1 MSFANAVPSK
11 HQVSQLQAGREPF
24 ASKDKLPSNAGGLE
38 DFLNELNQATN
49 LRMQVQEETA
59 TDNRLK
65 GKKAPEVK
73 DSKTDPEVQILHKQ
87 EQSTQNPANIAD
99 SVDRA
104 NPAIAKIMAA
114 LEQLN
119 QQNQAK
125 TVSLLS
131 NWGESS
137 VGKSNLEQQAAIV
150 QGIENTN
157 LDLEMLRTNLKNL
170 GFENILG
177 DLEKAQAAGHLDQ
190 VTGMQTRLAENLHA
204 QLANLNAQNQDAKD
218 GALGEKLLAKL
229 ANLNAQNQDTQIST
243 LSPKISIDVKTLQAL
258 EAQRNQITA
267 NQTITQATQRQ
278 LLAQE
283 QMNTQIPGSE
293 LVRVIAVEPSLAQEL
308 KMKQAADLD
317 TAFTLTQKRLLGSD
331 AMGSVSANE
340 SAVVVENID
349 TLVGANNL
357 LAKPLLD
364 GQGLFKTEHKLDES
378 VGDDFSGNLLS
389 ASQVAQGSASASTP
403 TQIAMS
409 LNEASIVSG
418 PLHSEIMN
426 AAKSGGG
433 RIQLELTPPE
443 QGTIRIDLRIDQ
455 SGRAHLIVEGANDA
469 AKARLDQG
477 GQQLK
482 NEFAQMGLNLSL
494 DLKQGDSRFAQNQQ
508 FGSNQP
514 RFAQPSSSTD
524 RSSTGI
530 GLLSERLASS
540 RFLSDNASG
549 VSGIHLYA

>member
-11 HQVSQLQAGREPF
+11 HHVSQLQAGREPF

-99 SVDRA
+99 SGTRSD
-104 NPAIAKIMAA
+104 PAIAKIMAA

-125 TVSLLS
+125 AASLLS
-131 NWGESS
+131 NWGETAS
-137 VGKSNLEQQAAIV
+137 VGK
-150 QGIENTN
+150 
-157 LDLEMLRTNLKNL
+157 LDLESLRTNLKNL
-170 GFENILG
+170 GFESILG
-177 DLEKAQAAGHLDQ
+177 DLEKAQAAGNLEQ
-190 VTGMQTRLAENLHA
+190 VAALQANLAEKLLA
-204 QLANLNAQNQDAKD
+204 QLGNLNAQNKDAQV
-218 GALGEKLLAKL
+218 GILSAK
-229 ANLNAQNQDTQIST
+229 A
-243 LSPKISIDVKTLQAL
+243 SIDAKTLQAL

-267 NQTITQATQRQ
+267 NQTINQALQKQ

-283 QMNTQIPGSE
+283 QMNTPVAGSE

-317 TAFTLTQKRLLGSD
+317 TEFTLTHNTLLGSK
-331 AMGSVSANE
+331 AMESVSVDE
-340 SAVVVENID
+340 SAVAVEDID
-349 TLVGANNL
+349 TLVSGNNL
-357 LAKPLLD
+357 LAKSLLD
-364 GQGLFKTEHKLDES
+364 GQALFKTEKPLDES

-389 ASQVAQGSASASTP
+389 ASQVAQSNSVSTP

-418 PLHSEIMN
+418 PLHSEIMS

-455 SGRAHLIVEGANDA
+455 SGRAHLIVEGASDA

-494 DLKQGDSRFAQNQQ
+494 DLRQGDSRFAQNQQ
-508 FGSNQP
+508 FGSDQA

-524 RSSTGI
+524 RSSMGI

>member
-99 SVDRA
+99 SGARSD
-104 NPAIAKIMAA
+104 PAIAKIMAA

-125 TVSLLS
+125 AASLLS
-131 NWGESS
+131 NWGETAS
-137 VGKSNLEQQAAIV
+137 VGK
-150 QGIENTN
+150 
-157 LDLEMLRTNLKNL
+157 LDLESLRTNLKNL
-170 GFENILG
+170 GFESILG
-177 DLEKAQAAGHLDQ
+177 DLEKAQAAGNLEQ
-190 VTGMQTRLAENLHA
+190 VAGLQANLAEKLLA
-204 QLANLNAQNQDAKD
+204 QLGNLNAQNKDAQV
-218 GALGEKLLAKL
+218 GILSAK
-229 ANLNAQNQDTQIST
+229 A
-243 LSPKISIDVKTLQAL
+243 SIDAKTLQAL

-267 NQTITQATQRQ
+267 NQTINQALQKQ

-283 QMNTQIPGSE
+283 QMNKPAAGSE
-293 LVRVIAVEPSLAQEL
+293 LLRVIAVEPSLAQEL

-317 TAFTLTQKRLLGSD
+317 TEFTLTHNTLLGSK
-331 AMGSVSANE
+331 AMESVSVDEN
-340 SAVVVENID
+340 AVAVEDID
-349 TLVGANNL
+349 TLVSGNNL
-357 LAKPLLD
+357 LAKSLLD
-364 GQGLFKTEHKLDES
+364 GQALFKTEKPLDEY

-389 ASQVAQGSASASTP
+389 ASQVAQSTTVSTP

-418 PLHSEIMN
+418 PLHSEIMS

-455 SGRAHLIVEGANDA
+455 SGRAHLIVEGASDA

-494 DLKQGDSRFAQNQQ
+494 DLRQGDSRFAQNQQ
-508 FGSNQP
+508 FGSDQA

-524 RSSTGI
+524 RSSMGI

>member
-99 SVDRA
+99 SGARSD
-104 NPAIAKIMAA
+104 PAIAKIMAA

-125 TVSLLS
+125 AASLLS
-131 NWGESS
+131 NWGETAS
-137 VGKSNLEQQAAIV
+137 VGK
-150 QGIENTN
+150 
-157 LDLEMLRTNLKNL
+157 LDLESLRTNLKNL
-170 GFENILG
+170 GFESILG
-177 DLEKAQAAGHLDQ
+177 DLEKAQAAGNLEQ
-190 VTGMQTRLAENLHA
+190 VAGLQANLAEKLLA
-204 QLANLNAQNQDAKD
+204 QLGNLNAQNKDAQV
-218 GALGEKLLAKL
+218 GILSAK
-229 ANLNAQNQDTQIST
+229 A
-243 LSPKISIDVKTLQAL
+243 SIDAKTLQAL

-267 NQTITQATQRQ
+267 NQTINQALQKQ

-283 QMNTQIPGSE
+283 QMNTPVAGSE

-317 TAFTLTQKRLLGSD
+317 TEFTLTHNTLLGSK
-331 AMGSVSANE
+331 AMESVSVDE
-340 SAVVVENID
+340 SAVAVEDID
-349 TLVGANNL
+349 TLVSGNNL
-357 LAKPLLD
+357 LAKSLLD
-364 GQGLFKTEHKLDES
+364 GQALIKTEKPLDKS

-389 ASQVAQGSASASTP
+389 ASQAAQSTTVSTP
-403 TQIAMS
+403 TQIAMN

-418 PLHSEIMN
+418 PLHSEIMS

-455 SGRAHLIVEGANDA
+455 SGRAHLIVEGASDA

-494 DLKQGDSRFAQNQQ
+494 DLRQGDSRFAQNQQ
-508 FGSNQP
+508 FGSDQA

-524 RSSTGI
+524 RSSMGI
-530 GLLSERLASS
+530 GLLSESLATS

>member
-99 SVDRA
+99 SGARSD
-104 NPAIAKIMAA
+104 PAIAKIMAA

-125 TVSLLS
+125 AASLLS
-131 NWGESS
+131 NWGETAS
-137 VGKSNLEQQAAIV
+137 VGK
-150 QGIENTN
+150 
-157 LDLEMLRTNLKNL
+157 LDLESLRTNLKNL
-170 GFENILG
+170 GFESILG
-177 DLEKAQAAGHLDQ
+177 DLEKAQAAGNLEQ
-190 VTGMQTRLAENLHA
+190 VAGLQANLAEKLLA
-204 QLANLNAQNQDAKD
+204 QLGNLNAQNKDAQV
-218 GALGEKLLAKL
+218 GILSAK
-229 ANLNAQNQDTQIST
+229 A
-243 LSPKISIDVKTLQAL
+243 SIDAKTLQAL

-267 NQTITQATQRQ
+267 NQTINQALQKQ

-283 QMNTQIPGSE
+283 QMNTPVAGSE

-317 TAFTLTQKRLLGSD
+317 TEFTLTHNTLLGSK
-331 AMGSVSANE
+331 AMESVSVDE
-340 SAVVVENID
+340 SAVAVEDID
-349 TLVGANNL
+349 TLVSGNNL
-357 LAKPLLD
+357 LAKSLLD
-364 GQGLFKTEHKLDES
+364 GQALFKTEKPLDKS

-389 ASQVAQGSASASTP
+389 ASQAAQSTTVSTP
-403 TQIAMS
+403 TQIAMN

-418 PLHSEIMN
+418 PLHSEIMS

-455 SGRAHLIVEGANDA
+455 SGRAHLIVEGASDA

-494 DLKQGDSRFAQNQQ
+494 DLRQGDSRFAQNQQ
-508 FGSNQP
+508 FGSDQA

-524 RSSTGI
+524 RSSMGI
-530 GLLSERLASS
+530 GLLSESLATT

>member
-99 SVDRA
+99 SGARSD
-104 NPAIAKIMAA
+104 PAIAKIMAA

-125 TVSLLS
+125 AASLLS
-131 NWGESS
+131 NWGETAS
-137 VGKSNLEQQAAIV
+137 VGK
-150 QGIENTN
+150 
-157 LDLEMLRTNLKNL
+157 LDLESLRTNLKNL
-170 GFENILG
+170 GFESILG
-177 DLEKAQAAGHLDQ
+177 DLEKAQAAGNLEQ
-190 VTGMQTRLAENLHA
+190 VAGLQANLAEKLLA
-204 QLANLNAQNQDAKD
+204 QLGNLNAQNKDAQV
-218 GALGEKLLAKL
+218 GILSAK
-229 ANLNAQNQDTQIST
+229 A
-243 LSPKISIDVKTLQAL
+243 SIDAKTLQAL

-267 NQTITQATQRQ
+267 NQTINQALQKQ

-283 QMNTQIPGSE
+283 QMNKPAAGSE

-317 TAFTLTQKRLLGSD
+317 TQFTLTHNTLLGPK
-331 AMGSVSANE
+331 AMESVSVDE
-340 SAVVVENID
+340 SAVAVEDID
-349 TLVGANNL
+349 TLVSGNNL
-357 LAKPLLD
+357 LAKSLLD
-364 GQGLFKTEHKLDES
+364 GQALIKTEKPLDES

-389 ASQVAQGSASASTP
+389 ASQVAQSTTVSTP

-418 PLHSEIMN
+418 PLHSEIMS

-455 SGRAHLIVEGANDA
+455 SGRAHLIVEGASDA

-494 DLKQGDSRFAQNQQ
+494 DLRQGDSRFAQNQQ
-508 FGSNQP
+508 FGSDQA

-524 RSSTGI
+524 RSSMGI

>member
-99 SVDRA
+99 SGARSD
-104 NPAIAKIMAA
+104 PAIAKIMAA

-125 TVSLLS
+125 AASLLS
-131 NWGESS
+131 NWGETAS
-137 VGKSNLEQQAAIV
+137 VGK
-150 QGIENTN
+150 
-157 LDLEMLRTNLKNL
+157 LDLESLRTNLKNL
-170 GFENILG
+170 GFESILG
-177 DLEKAQAAGHLDQ
+177 DLEKAQAAGNLEQ
-190 VTGMQTRLAENLHA
+190 VAGLQANLAEKLLA
-204 QLANLNAQNQDAKD
+204 QLGNLNAQNKDAQV
-218 GALGEKLLAKL
+218 GILSAK
-229 ANLNAQNQDTQIST
+229 A
-243 LSPKISIDVKTLQAL
+243 SIDAKTLQAL

-267 NQTITQATQRQ
+267 NQTINQALQKQ

-283 QMNTQIPGSE
+283 QMNTPVAGSE

-317 TAFTLTQKRLLGSD
+317 TDFTLTHNTLLGSK
-331 AMGSVSANE
+331 AMESVSVDE
-340 SAVVVENID
+340 SAVAVEDID
-349 TLVGANNL
+349 TLVSGNNL
-357 LAKPLLD
+357 LAKSLLD
-364 GQGLFKTEHKLDES
+364 GQALIKTEKPLDES

-389 ASQVAQGSASASTP
+389 ASQAAQSTTVSTP
-403 TQIAMS
+403 TQIAMN

-418 PLHSEIMN
+418 PLHSEIMS

-455 SGRAHLIVEGANDA
+455 SGRAHLIVEGASDA

-494 DLKQGDSRFAQNQQ
+494 DLRQGDSRFAQNQQ
-508 FGSNQP
+508 FGSDQA

-524 RSSTGI
+524 RSSMGI

>member
-99 SVDRA
+99 SGARSD
-104 NPAIAKIMAA
+104 PAIAKIMAA

-125 TVSLLS
+125 AASLLS
-131 NWGESS
+131 NWGETAS
-137 VGKSNLEQQAAIV
+137 VGK
-150 QGIENTN
+150 
-157 LDLEMLRTNLKNL
+157 LDLESLRTNLKNL
-170 GFENILG
+170 GFESILG
-177 DLEKAQAAGHLDQ
+177 DLEKAQAAGNLEQ
-190 VTGMQTRLAENLHA
+190 VAGLQANLAEKLLA
-204 QLANLNAQNQDAKD
+204 QLGNLNAQNKDAQV
-218 GALGEKLLAKL
+218 GILSAK
-229 ANLNAQNQDTQIST
+229 A
-243 LSPKISIDVKTLQAL
+243 SIDAKTLQAL

-267 NQTITQATQRQ
+267 NQTINQALQKQ

-283 QMNTQIPGSE
+283 QMNTPVAGSE

-317 TAFTLTQKRLLGSD
+317 TQFILTHNTLLGSK
-331 AMGSVSANE
+331 AMESVSVDE
-340 SAVVVENID
+340 SAVAVEDID
-349 TLVGANNL
+349 TLVSGNNL
-357 LAKPLLD
+357 LAKSLLD
-364 GQGLFKTEHKLDES
+364 GQALFKTEKPLDKS

-389 ASQVAQGSASASTP
+389 ASQAAQSTTVSTP
-403 TQIAMS
+403 TQIAMN

-418 PLHSEIMN
+418 PLHSEIMS

-455 SGRAHLIVEGANDA
+455 SGRAHLIVEGASDA

-482 NEFAQMGLNLSL
+482 NDFAQMGLNLSL
-494 DLKQGDSRFAQNQQ
+494 DLRQGDSRFAQNQQ
-508 FGSNQP
+508 FGSDQA

-524 RSSTGI
+524 RSSMGI
-530 GLLSERLASS
+530 GLSSERLATT

>member
-99 SVDRA
+99 SGARSD
-104 NPAIAKIMAA
+104 PAIAKIMAA

-125 TVSLLS
+125 AASLLS
-131 NWGESS
+131 NWGETAS
-137 VGKSNLEQQAAIV
+137 VGK
-150 QGIENTN
+150 
-157 LDLEMLRTNLKNL
+157 LDLESLRTNLKNL
-170 GFENILG
+170 GFESILG
-177 DLEKAQAAGHLDQ
+177 DLEKAQAAGNLEQ
-190 VTGMQTRLAENLHA
+190 VAGLQANLAEKLLA
-204 QLANLNAQNQDAKD
+204 QLGNLNAQNKDAQV
-218 GALGEKLLAKL
+218 GILSAK
-229 ANLNAQNQDTQIST
+229 A
-243 LSPKISIDVKTLQAL
+243 SIDAKTLQAL

-267 NQTITQATQRQ
+267 NQTINQALQKQ

-283 QMNTQIPGSE
+283 QMSKPAAGSE

-317 TAFTLTQKRLLGSD
+317 TEFTLTHNTLLGSK
-331 AMGSVSANE
+331 AMESVSVDE
-340 SAVVVENID
+340 SAVAVEDID
-349 TLVGANNL
+349 TLVSGNNL
-357 LAKPLLD
+357 LAKSLLD
-364 GQGLFKTEHKLDES
+364 GQALFKTEKPLDEY

-389 ASQVAQGSASASTP
+389 ASQVAQSTTVSTP

-418 PLHSEIMN
+418 PLHSEIMS

-455 SGRAHLIVEGANDA
+455 SGRAHLIVEGASDA

-494 DLKQGDSRFAQNQQ
+494 DLRQGDSRFAQNQQ
-508 FGSNQP
+508 FGSDQA

-524 RSSTGI
+524 RSSMGI

>member
-11 HQVSQLQAGREPF
+11 HHVSQLQAGREPF

-99 SVDRA
+99 SGTRSD
-104 NPAIAKIMAA
+104 PAIAKIMAA

-125 TVSLLS
+125 AASLLS
-131 NWGESS
+131 NWGETAS
-137 VGKSNLEQQAAIV
+137 VGK
-150 QGIENTN
+150 
-157 LDLEMLRTNLKNL
+157 LDLESLRTNLKNL
-170 GFENILG
+170 GFESILG
-177 DLEKAQAAGHLDQ
+177 DLEKAQAAGNLEQ
-190 VTGMQTRLAENLHA
+190 VAALQANLAEKLLA
-204 QLANLNAQNQDAKD
+204 QLGNLNAQNKDAQV
-218 GALGEKLLAKL
+218 GILSAK
-229 ANLNAQNQDTQIST
+229 A
-243 LSPKISIDVKTLQAL
+243 SIDAKTLQAL

-267 NQTITQATQRQ
+267 NQTINQALQKQ

-283 QMNTQIPGSE
+283 QMNTPAAGSE

-317 TAFTLTQKRLLGSD
+317 TEFTLTHNTLLGSK
-331 AMGSVSANE
+331 AMESVSVDE
-340 SAVVVENID
+340 SAVAVEDID
-349 TLVGANNL
+349 TLVSGNNL
-357 LAKPLLD
+357 LAKSLLD
-364 GQGLFKTEHKLDES
+364 GQALIKTEKPLDES

-389 ASQVAQGSASASTP
+389 ASQVAQSTTVSTP

-418 PLHSEIMN
+418 PLHSEIMS

-455 SGRAHLIVEGANDA
+455 SGRAHLIVEGASDA

-494 DLKQGDSRFAQNQQ
+494 DLRQGDSRFAQNQQ
-508 FGSNQP
+508 FGSDQA

-524 RSSTGI
+524 RSSMGI

>member
-11 HQVSQLQAGREPF
+11 HHVSQLQAGREPF

-99 SVDRA
+99 SGARSD
-104 NPAIAKIMAA
+104 PAIAKIMAA

-125 TVSLLS
+125 AASLLS
-131 NWGESS
+131 NWGETTS
-137 VGKSNLEQQAAIV
+137 VGK
-150 QGIENTN
+150 
-157 LDLEMLRTNLKNL
+157 LDLESLRTNLKNL
-170 GFENILG
+170 GFESILG
-177 DLEKAQAAGHLDQ
+177 DLEKAQAAGNLEQ
-190 VTGMQTRLAENLHA
+190 VAGLQANLAEKLLA
-204 QLANLNAQNQDAKD
+204 QLGNLNAQNKDAQV
-218 GALGEKLLAKL
+218 GILSAK
-229 ANLNAQNQDTQIST
+229 A
-243 LSPKISIDVKTLQAL
+243 SIDAKTLQAL

-267 NQTITQATQRQ
+267 NQTINQALQKQ

-283 QMNTQIPGSE
+283 QMNTPVAGSE

-317 TAFTLTQKRLLGSD
+317 TEFTLTHNTLLGSK
-331 AMGSVSANE
+331 AMESVSVDEN
-340 SAVVVENID
+340 AVAVEDID
-349 TLVGANNL
+349 TLVSGNNL
-357 LAKPLLD
+357 LAKSLLD
-364 GQGLFKTEHKLDES
+364 GQALFKTEKPLDKS

-389 ASQVAQGSASASTP
+389 ASQVAQSTTVSTP

-418 PLHSEIMN
+418 PLHSEIMS

-455 SGRAHLIVEGANDA
+455 SGRAHLIVEGASDA

-494 DLKQGDSRFAQNQQ
+494 DLRQGDSRFAQNQQ
-508 FGSNQP
+508 FGSDQA

-524 RSSTGI
+524 RSSMGI

>member
-11 HQVSQLQAGREPF
+11 HHLSQLQAGQEAF
-24 ASKDKLPSNAGGLE
+24 ASKEKLPSNASGLE
-38 DFLNELNQATN
+38 DFLNELNQATI
-49 LRMQVQEETA
+49 LRMQAQEEAA
-59 TDNRLK
+59 TDSRLK
-65 GKKAPEVK
+65 DKKVPEVK
-73 DSKTDPEVQILHKQ
+73 DSKSDPELQILQKQ
-87 EQSTQNPANIAD
+87 DPSPQNPANIAD
-99 SVDRA
+99 SADHA

-119 QQNQAK
+119 QQNHVK
-125 TVSLLS
+125 TASLLS
-131 NWGESS
+131 NWGQSS
-137 VGKSNLEQQAAIV
+137 VGKSNLEQQAANKSNLEQQAANV
-150 QGIENTN
+150 RGIENAN
-157 LDLEMLRTNLKNL
+157 LDLEMLRANLKNL

-190 VTGMQTRLAENLHA
+190 VAGMQTRLTEKLLA
-204 QLANLNAQNQDAKD
+204 QLANLNAQNQDA
-218 GALGEKLLAKL
+218 
-229 ANLNAQNQDTQIST
+229 QVTT
-243 LSPKISIDVKTLQAL
+243 LSLKTSIDVKTLQAL

-267 NQTITQATQRQ
+267 NQTITQAAQRQ

-283 QMNTQIPGSE
+283 QMNTQVPGSE
-293 LVRVIAVEPSLAQEL
+293 LLRVIAVEPSLAQDL

-317 TAFTLTQKRLLGSD
+317 TEFTLTQNSLLGSK
-331 AMGSVSANE
+331 AMGSVSADEN
-340 SAVVVENID
+340 AVSVENID
-349 TLVGANNL
+349 TLASANNL

-364 GQGLFKTEHKLDES
+364 GRGLFKTEHILDES

-389 ASQVAQGSASASTP
+389 ASQVAQGSASVSTP

-418 PLHSEIMN
+418 PLHSEIMS

-494 DLKQGDSRFAQNQQ
+494 DLRQGIVVLHKI
-508 FGSNQP
+508 SNLGLIKP
-514 RFAQPSSSTD
+514 VLPSLV
-524 RSSTGI
+524 
-530 GLLSERLASS
+530 LLPIDPPWDW
-540 RFLSDNASG
+540 F
-549 VSGIHLYA
+549 II

>member
-99 SVDRA
+99 SGARSD
-104 NPAIAKIMAA
+104 PAIAKIMAA

-125 TVSLLS
+125 AASLLS
-131 NWGESS
+131 NWGETAS
-137 VGKSNLEQQAAIV
+137 VGK
-150 QGIENTN
+150 
-157 LDLEMLRTNLKNL
+157 LDLESLRTNLKNL
-170 GFENILG
+170 GFESILG
-177 DLEKAQAAGHLDQ
+177 DLEKAQAAGNLEQ
-190 VTGMQTRLAENLHA
+190 VAGLQANLAEKLLA
-204 QLANLNAQNQDAKD
+204 QLGNLNAQNKDAQV
-218 GALGEKLLAKL
+218 GILSAK
-229 ANLNAQNQDTQIST
+229 A
-243 LSPKISIDVKTLQAL
+243 SIDAKTLQAL

-267 NQTITQATQRQ
+267 NQTINQALQKQ

-283 QMNTQIPGSE
+283 QMNTPVAGSE

-317 TAFTLTQKRLLGSD
+317 TEFTLTHNTLLGSK
-331 AMGSVSANE
+331 AMESVSVDE
-340 SAVVVENID
+340 SAVAVEDID
-349 TLVGANNL
+349 TLVSGNNL
-357 LAKPLLD
+357 LAKSLLD
-364 GQGLFKTEHKLDES
+364 GQALIKTEKPLDKS

-389 ASQVAQGSASASTP
+389 ASQAAQSTTVSTP

-418 PLHSEIMN
+418 PLHSEIMS

-455 SGRAHLIVEGANDA
+455 SGRAHLIVEGASDA

-494 DLKQGDSRFAQNQQ
+494 DLRQGDSRFAQNQQ
-508 FGSNQP
+508 FGSDQA

-524 RSSTGI
+524 RSSMGI

>member
-24 ASKDKLPSNAGGLE
+24 ASKDKLSSNAGGLE

-99 SVDRA
+99 SGARSD
-104 NPAIAKIMAA
+104 PAIAKIMAA

-125 TVSLLS
+125 AASLLS
-131 NWGESS
+131 NWGETTS
-137 VGKSNLEQQAAIV
+137 VGK
-150 QGIENTN
+150 
-157 LDLEMLRTNLKNL
+157 LDLESLRTNLKNL
-170 GFENILG
+170 GFESILG
-177 DLEKAQAAGHLDQ
+177 DLEKAQAAGNLEQ
-190 VTGMQTRLAENLHA
+190 VAGLQANLAEKLLA
-204 QLANLNAQNQDAKD
+204 QLGNLNAQNKDAQV
-218 GALGEKLLAKL
+218 GILSAK
-229 ANLNAQNQDTQIST
+229 A
-243 LSPKISIDVKTLQAL
+243 SIDAKTLQAL

-267 NQTITQATQRQ
+267 NQTINQALQKQ

-283 QMNTQIPGSE
+283 QMNKPAAGSE

-317 TAFTLTQKRLLGSD
+317 TEFTLTHNTLLGSK
-331 AMGSVSANE
+331 AMESVSVDE
-340 SAVVVENID
+340 SAVAVEDID
-349 TLVGANNL
+349 TLVSGNNL
-357 LAKPLLD
+357 LAKSLLD
-364 GQGLFKTEHKLDES
+364 GQALIKTEKPLDKA

-389 ASQVAQGSASASTP
+389 ASQVAQSTTVSTP

-418 PLHSEIMN
+418 PLHSEIMS

-455 SGRAHLIVEGANDA
+455 SGRAHLIVEGASDA

-494 DLKQGDSRFAQNQQ
+494 DLRQGDSRFAQNQQ
-508 FGSNQP
+508 FGSDQA

-524 RSSTGI
+524 RSSMGI

>member
-11 HQVSQLQAGREPF
+11 HHVSQLQAGREQF

-99 SVDRA
+99 SGARSD
-104 NPAIAKIMAA
+104 PAIAKIMAA

-125 TVSLLS
+125 AASLLS
-131 NWGESS
+131 NWGETAS
-137 VGKSNLEQQAAIV
+137 VGK
-150 QGIENTN
+150 
-157 LDLEMLRTNLKNL
+157 LDLESLRTNLKNL
-170 GFENILG
+170 GFESILG
-177 DLEKAQAAGHLDQ
+177 DLEKAQAAGNLEQ
-190 VTGMQTRLAENLHA
+190 VAGLQANLAEKLLA
-204 QLANLNAQNQDAKD
+204 QLGNLNAQNKDAQV
-218 GALGEKLLAKL
+218 GILSAK
-229 ANLNAQNQDTQIST
+229 A
-243 LSPKISIDVKTLQAL
+243 SIDAKTLQAL

-267 NQTITQATQRQ
+267 NQTINQALQKQ

-283 QMNTQIPGSE
+283 QMNKPAAGSE

-317 TAFTLTQKRLLGSD
+317 TQFTLTHNTLLGSK
-331 AMGSVSANE
+331 AMESVSVDE
-340 SAVVVENID
+340 SAVAVEDID
-349 TLVGANNL
+349 TLVSGNNL
-357 LAKPLLD
+357 LAKSLLD
-364 GQGLFKTEHKLDES
+364 GQALIKTEKPLDES

-389 ASQVAQGSASASTP
+389 ASQVAQSNSVSTP

-418 PLHSEIMN
+418 PLHSEIMS

-455 SGRAHLIVEGANDA
+455 SGRAHLIVEGASDA

-494 DLKQGDSRFAQNQQ
+494 DLRQGDSRFAQNQQ
-508 FGSNQP
+508 FGSDQA

-524 RSSTGI
+524 RSSMGI

-540 RFLSDNASG
+540 RFLSDNAGG

>member
-1 MSFANAVPSK
+1 
-11 HQVSQLQAGREPF
+11 
-24 ASKDKLPSNAGGLE
+24 
-38 DFLNELNQATN
+38 
-49 LRMQVQEETA
+49 MQVQEETA

-73 DSKTDPEVQILHKQ
+73 ESKTDPEVQILHKQ

-99 SVDRA
+99 SGARSD
-104 NPAIAKIMAA
+104 PAIAKIMAA

-125 TVSLLS
+125 AASLLS
-131 NWGESS
+131 NWGETAS
-137 VGKSNLEQQAAIV
+137 VGK
-150 QGIENTN
+150 
-157 LDLEMLRTNLKNL
+157 LDLESLRTNLKNL
-170 GFENILG
+170 GFESILG
-177 DLEKAQAAGHLDQ
+177 DLEKAQAAGNLEQ
-190 VTGMQTRLAENLHA
+190 VAGLQANLAEKLLA
-204 QLANLNAQNQDAKD
+204 QLGNLNAQNKDAQV
-218 GALGEKLLAKL
+218 GILSAK
-229 ANLNAQNQDTQIST
+229 A
-243 LSPKISIDVKTLQAL
+243 SIDAKTLQAL

-267 NQTITQATQRQ
+267 NQTINQALQKQ

-283 QMNTQIPGSE
+283 QMNKPVAGSE

-317 TAFTLTQKRLLGSD
+317 TEFTLTHNTLLGSK
-331 AMGSVSANE
+331 AMESVSVDEN
-340 SAVVVENID
+340 AVAVEDID
-349 TLVGANNL
+349 TLVSGNNL
-357 LAKPLLD
+357 LAKSLLD
-364 GQGLFKTEHKLDES
+364 GQALFKTEKPLDEY

-389 ASQVAQGSASASTP
+389 ASQVAQSTTVSTP

-418 PLHSEIMN
+418 PLHSEIMS

-455 SGRAHLIVEGANDA
+455 SGRAHLIVEGASDA

-494 DLKQGDSRFAQNQQ
+494 DLRQGDSRFAQNQQ
-508 FGSNQP
+508 FGSDQA

-524 RSSTGI
+524 RSSMGI

>member
-99 SVDRA
+99 SGARSD
-104 NPAIAKIMAA
+104 PAIAKIMAA

-125 TVSLLS
+125 AASLLS
-131 NWGESS
+131 NWGETAS
-137 VGKSNLEQQAAIV
+137 VGK
-150 QGIENTN
+150 
-157 LDLEMLRTNLKNL
+157 LDLESLRTNLKNL
-170 GFENILG
+170 GFESILG
-177 DLEKAQAAGHLDQ
+177 DLEKAQAAGNLEQ
-190 VTGMQTRLAENLHA
+190 VAGLQANLAEKLLA
-204 QLANLNAQNQDAKD
+204 QLGNLNAQNKDAQV
-218 GALGEKLLAKL
+218 GILSAK
-229 ANLNAQNQDTQIST
+229 A
-243 LSPKISIDVKTLQAL
+243 SIDAKTLQAL

-267 NQTITQATQRQ
+267 NQTINQALQKQ

-283 QMNTQIPGSE
+283 QMNTPVAGSE

-317 TAFTLTQKRLLGSD
+317 TEFTLTHNTLLGSK
-331 AMGSVSANE
+331 AMESVSVDE
-340 SAVVVENID
+340 SAVAVEDID
-349 TLVGANNL
+349 TLVSGNNL
-357 LAKPLLD
+357 LAKSLLD
-364 GQGLFKTEHKLDES
+364 GQALFKTEKPLDKS

-389 ASQVAQGSASASTP
+389 ASQAAQSTTVSTP

-418 PLHSEIMN
+418 PLHSEIMS

-455 SGRAHLIVEGANDA
+455 SGRAHLIVEGASDA

-494 DLKQGDSRFAQNQQ
+494 DLRQGDSRFAQNQQ
-508 FGSNQP
+508 FGSDQA

-524 RSSTGI
+524 RSSMGI
-530 GLLSERLASS
+530 GLLSESLATT

>member
-73 DSKTDPEVQILHKQ
+73 ESKTDPEVQILHKQ

-99 SVDRA
+99 SGTPSD
-104 NPAIAKIMAA
+104 PAIAKIMAA

-125 TVSLLS
+125 AASLLS
-131 NWGESS
+131 NWGETAS
-137 VGKSNLEQQAAIV
+137 VGK
-150 QGIENTN
+150 
-157 LDLEMLRTNLKNL
+157 LDLESLRTNLKNL
-170 GFENILG
+170 GFESILG
-177 DLEKAQAAGHLDQ
+177 DLEKAQAAGNLEQ
-190 VTGMQTRLAENLHA
+190 VAGLQANLAEKLLA
-204 QLANLNAQNQDAKD
+204 QLGNLNAQNKDAQV
-218 GALGEKLLAKL
+218 GILSAK
-229 ANLNAQNQDTQIST
+229 A
-243 LSPKISIDVKTLQAL
+243 SIDAKTLQAL

-267 NQTITQATQRQ
+267 NQTINQALQKQ

-283 QMNTQIPGSE
+283 QMNKPVAGSD
-293 LVRVIAVEPSLAQEL
+293 VRVIAVEPSLAQEL

-317 TAFTLTQKRLLGSD
+317 TEFTLTHNTLLGSK
-331 AMGSVSANE
+331 AMESVSVDEN
-340 SAVVVENID
+340 AVAVEDID
-349 TLVGANNL
+349 TLVSGNNL
-357 LAKPLLD
+357 LAKSLLD
-364 GQGLFKTEHKLDES
+364 GQALFKTEKPLDEY

-389 ASQVAQGSASASTP
+389 ASQVAQSTTVSTP

-418 PLHSEIMN
+418 PLHSEIMS

-455 SGRAHLIVEGANDA
+455 SGRAHLIVEGASDA

-494 DLKQGDSRFAQNQQ
+494 DLRQGDSRFAQNQQ
-508 FGSNQP
+508 FGSDQA

-524 RSSTGI
+524 RSSMGI

>member
-11 HQVSQLQAGREPF
+11 HHVSQLQAGREPF

-99 SVDRA
+99 SGARSD
-104 NPAIAKIMAA
+104 PAIAKIMAA

-125 TVSLLS
+125 AASLLS
-131 NWGESS
+131 NWGETAS
-137 VGKSNLEQQAAIV
+137 VGK
-150 QGIENTN
+150 
-157 LDLEMLRTNLKNL
+157 LDLESLRTNLKNL
-170 GFENILG
+170 GFESILG
-177 DLEKAQAAGHLDQ
+177 DLEKAQAAGNLEQ
-190 VTGMQTRLAENLHA
+190 VAGLQANLAEKLLA
-204 QLANLNAQNQDAKD
+204 QLGNLNAQNKDAQV
-218 GALGEKLLAKL
+218 GILSAK
-229 ANLNAQNQDTQIST
+229 A
-243 LSPKISIDVKTLQAL
+243 SIDAKTLQAL

-267 NQTITQATQRQ
+267 NQTINQALQRQ

-283 QMNTQIPGSE
+283 QMNTPVAGSE

-317 TAFTLTQKRLLGSD
+317 TEFTLTHNTLLGSK
-331 AMGSVSANE
+331 AMESVSVDE
-340 SAVVVENID
+340 SAVAVEDID
-349 TLVGANNL
+349 TLVSGNNL
-357 LAKPLLD
+357 LAKSLLD
-364 GQGLFKTEHKLDES
+364 GQALFKTEKPLDEY

-389 ASQVAQGSASASTP
+389 ASQVAQSTTVSTP

-418 PLHSEIMN
+418 PLHSEIMS

-455 SGRAHLIVEGANDA
+455 SGRAHLIVEGASDA

-494 DLKQGDSRFAQNQQ
+494 DLRQGDSRFAQNQQ
-508 FGSNQP
+508 FGSDQA

-524 RSSTGI
+524 RSSMGI
-530 GLLSERLASS
+530 GLLSERFASS

>member
-11 HQVSQLQAGREPF
+11 HHVSQLQAGREPF

-49 LRMQVQEETA
+49 LRMQVHEETA

-99 SVDRA
+99 SGARSD
-104 NPAIAKIMAA
+104 PAIAKIMAA

-125 TVSLLS
+125 AASLLS
-131 NWGESS
+131 NWGETAS
-137 VGKSNLEQQAAIV
+137 VGK
-150 QGIENTN
+150 
-157 LDLEMLRTNLKNL
+157 LDLESLRTNLKNL
-170 GFENILG
+170 GFESILG
-177 DLEKAQAAGHLDQ
+177 DLEKAQAAGNLEQ
-190 VTGMQTRLAENLHA
+190 VAGLQANLAEKLLA
-204 QLANLNAQNQDAKD
+204 QLGNLNAQNKDAQV
-218 GALGEKLLAKL
+218 GILSAK
-229 ANLNAQNQDTQIST
+229 A
-243 LSPKISIDVKTLQAL
+243 SIDAKTLQAL

-267 NQTITQATQRQ
+267 NQTINQALQKQ

-283 QMNTQIPGSE
+283 QMNTPVAGSE

-317 TAFTLTQKRLLGSD
+317 TEFTLTHNTLLGSK
-331 AMGSVSANE
+331 AMESVSVDE
-340 SAVVVENID
+340 SAVAVEDID
-349 TLVGANNL
+349 TLVSGNNL
-357 LAKPLLD
+357 LAKSLLD
-364 GQGLFKTEHKLDES
+364 GQALIKTEKPLDES

-389 ASQVAQGSASASTP
+389 ASQVAQSNSVSTP

-418 PLHSEIMN
+418 PLHSEIMS

-455 SGRAHLIVEGANDA
+455 SGRAHLIVEGASDA

-494 DLKQGDSRFAQNQQ
+494 DLRQGDSRFAQNQQ
-508 FGSNQP
+508 FGSDQA

-524 RSSTGI
+524 RSSMGI
-530 GLLSERLASS
+530 GLLSERFASS

>member
-73 DSKTDPEVQILHKQ
+73 ESKTDPEVQILHKQ

-99 SVDRA
+99 SGTPSD
-104 NPAIAKIMAA
+104 PAIAKIMAA

-125 TVSLLS
+125 AASLLS
-131 NWGESS
+131 NWGETAS
-137 VGKSNLEQQAAIV
+137 VGK
-150 QGIENTN
+150 
-157 LDLEMLRTNLKNL
+157 LDLESLRTNLKNL
-170 GFENILG
+170 GFESILG
-177 DLEKAQAAGHLDQ
+177 DLEKAQAAGNLEQ
-190 VTGMQTRLAENLHA
+190 VAGLQANLAEKLLA
-204 QLANLNAQNQDAKD
+204 QLGNLNAQNKDAQV
-218 GALGEKLLAKL
+218 GILSAK
-229 ANLNAQNQDTQIST
+229 A
-243 LSPKISIDVKTLQAL
+243 SIDAKTLQAL

-267 NQTITQATQRQ
+267 NQTINQALQKQ

-283 QMNTQIPGSE
+283 QMNKPVAGSE

-317 TAFTLTQKRLLGSD
+317 TEFTLTHNTLLGSK
-331 AMGSVSANE
+331 AMESVSVDE
-340 SAVVVENID
+340 SAVVVEDID
-349 TLVGANNL
+349 TLVSGNNL
-357 LAKPLLD
+357 PAKSLLD
-364 GQGLFKTEHKLDES
+364 GQALFKTEKPLDES

-389 ASQVAQGSASASTP
+389 ASQAAQSTTVSTP

-418 PLHSEIMN
+418 PLHSEIMS

-455 SGRAHLIVEGANDA
+455 SGRAHLIVEGASDA

-494 DLKQGDSRFAQNQQ
+494 DLRQGDSRFAQNQQ
-508 FGSNQP
+508 FGSDQA

-524 RSSTGI
+524 RSSMGI
-530 GLLSERLASS
+530 GLLSERFASS

>member
-99 SVDRA
+99 SGARSD
-104 NPAIAKIMAA
+104 PAIAKIMAA

-125 TVSLLS
+125 AASLLS
-131 NWGESS
+131 NWGETAS
-137 VGKSNLEQQAAIV
+137 VGK
-150 QGIENTN
+150 
-157 LDLEMLRTNLKNL
+157 LDLESLRTNLKNL
-170 GFENILG
+170 GFESILG
-177 DLEKAQAAGHLDQ
+177 DLEKAQAAGNLEQ
-190 VTGMQTRLAENLHA
+190 VAGLQANLAEKLLA
-204 QLANLNAQNQDAKD
+204 QLGNLNAQNKDAQV
-218 GALGEKLLAKL
+218 GILSAK
-229 ANLNAQNQDTQIST
+229 A
-243 LSPKISIDVKTLQAL
+243 SIDAKTLQAL

-267 NQTITQATQRQ
+267 NQTINQALQKQ

-283 QMNTQIPGSE
+283 QMNKPAAGSE
-293 LVRVIAVEPSLAQEL
+293 PVRVIAVEPSLAQEL

-317 TAFTLTQKRLLGSD
+317 TEFTLTHNTLLGSK
-331 AMGSVSANE
+331 AMESVSVDEN
-340 SAVVVENID
+340 AVAVEDID
-349 TLVGANNL
+349 TLVSGNNL
-357 LAKPLLD
+357 LAKSLLD
-364 GQGLFKTEHKLDES
+364 GQALIKTEKPLDKA

-389 ASQVAQGSASASTP
+389 ASQVAQSTTVSTP

-418 PLHSEIMN
+418 PLHSEIMS

-455 SGRAHLIVEGANDA
+455 SGRAHLIVEGASDA

-494 DLKQGDSRFAQNQQ
+494 DLRQGDSRFAQNQQ
-508 FGSNQP
+508 FGSDQA

-524 RSSTGI
+524 RSSMGI

>member
-1 MSFANAVPSK
+1 
-11 HQVSQLQAGREPF
+11 
-24 ASKDKLPSNAGGLE
+24 
-38 DFLNELNQATN
+38 
-49 LRMQVQEETA
+49 
-59 TDNRLK
+59 DNRLK

-99 SVDRA
+99 SGTRSD
-104 NPAIAKIMAA
+104 PAIAKIMAA

-125 TVSLLS
+125 AASLLS
-131 NWGESS
+131 NWGETAS
-137 VGKSNLEQQAAIV
+137 VGK
-150 QGIENTN
+150 
-157 LDLEMLRTNLKNL
+157 LDLESLRTNLKNL
-170 GFENILG
+170 GFESILG
-177 DLEKAQAAGHLDQ
+177 DLEKAQAAGNLEQ
-190 VTGMQTRLAENLHA
+190 VAGLQANLAEKLLA
-204 QLANLNAQNQDAKD
+204 QLGNLNAQNKDAQV
-218 GALGEKLLAKL
+218 GILSAK
-229 ANLNAQNQDTQIST
+229 A
-243 LSPKISIDVKTLQAL
+243 SIDAKTLQAL

-267 NQTITQATQRQ
+267 NQTINQALQKQ

-283 QMNTQIPGSE
+283 QMNTPVAGSE

-317 TAFTLTQKRLLGSD
+317 TEFTLTHNTLLGSK
-331 AMGSVSANE
+331 AMESVSVDE
-340 SAVVVENID
+340 SAVAVEDID
-349 TLVGANNL
+349 TLVSGNNL
-357 LAKPLLD
+357 LAKSLLD
-364 GQGLFKTEHKLDES
+364 GQALFKTEKPLDKS

-389 ASQVAQGSASASTP
+389 ASQAAQSTTVSTP
-403 TQIAMS
+403 TQIAMN

-418 PLHSEIMN
+418 PLHSEIMS

-455 SGRAHLIVEGANDA
+455 SGRAHLIVEGASDA

-494 DLKQGDSRFAQNQQ
+494 DLRQGDSRFAQNQQ
-508 FGSNQP
+508 FGSDQA

-524 RSSTGI
+524 RSSMGI

>member
-1 MSFANAVPSK
+1 MSFANVVPSK
-11 HQVSQLQAGREPF
+11 HHVSQLQAGRETF
-24 ASKDKLPSNAGGLE
+24 AAKDKLPSNAGGLE

-49 LRMQVQEETA
+49 LRMQIQEDTA

-65 GKKAPEVK
+65 GKKAPEARNA
-73 DSKTDPEVQILHKQ
+73 KTDPEVQILHKP
-87 EQSTQNPANIAD
+87 EQSPQNPANIAD
-99 SVDRA
+99 SGSRSD
-104 NPAIAKIMAA
+104 PAIAKIMAA
-114 LEQLN
+114 LDQLN

-125 TVSLLS
+125 AASLLS
-131 NWGESS
+131 NWGESAPVS
-137 VGKSNLEQQAAIV
+137 
-150 QGIENTN
+150 N
-157 LDLEMLRTNLKNL
+157 LDLESLRTNLKNL

-177 DLEKAQAAGHLDQ
+177 DLEKAQTAGNLEQ
-190 VTGMQTRLAENLHA
+190 VAGIQ
-204 QLANLNAQNQDAKD
+204 ANLA
-218 GALGEKLLAKL
+218 EKLLAKL
-229 ANLNAQNQDTQIST
+229 ANLNAQNKDSQVGI
-243 LSPKISIDVKTLQAL
+243 LSAKASIDAKTLQAL

-267 NQTITQATQRQ
+267 NQNINQALQRQ

-283 QMNTQIPGSE
+283 QMNTPVVGSE

-308 KMKQAADLD
+308 KTKQAADLD
-317 TAFTLTQKRLLGSD
+317 TEFTLTHNTLFGAKSMELV
-331 AMGSVSANE
+331 SVDE
-340 SAVVVENID
+340 SAVALEDIN
-349 TLVGANNL
+349 TLVSGNNL
-357 LAKPLLD
+357 LAKSLLD
-364 GQGLFKTEHKLDES
+364 GQGLLKTEKSLDES
-378 VGDDFSGNLLS
+378 IGDNFSGNLLS
-389 ASQVAQGSASASTP
+389 ASQVAQNTSVSTP

-418 PLHSEIMN
+418 PLHSEIMS

-494 DLKQGDSRFAQNQQ
+494 DLRQGDSRFAQNQQ
-508 FGSNQP
+508 FGSDQA

-524 RSSTGI
+524 RSSMGI
-530 GLLSERLASS
+530 GLLSERLATT

>member
-99 SVDRA
+99 SGARSD
-104 NPAIAKIMAA
+104 PAIAKIMAA

-125 TVSLLS
+125 AASLLS
-131 NWGESS
+131 NWGETAS
-137 VGKSNLEQQAAIV
+137 VGK
-150 QGIENTN
+150 
-157 LDLEMLRTNLKNL
+157 LDLESLRTNLKNL
-170 GFENILG
+170 GFESILG
-177 DLEKAQAAGHLDQ
+177 DLEKAQAAGNLEQ
-190 VTGMQTRLAENLHA
+190 VAGLQANLAEKLLA
-204 QLANLNAQNQDAKD
+204 QLGNLNAQNKDAQV
-218 GALGEKLLAKL
+218 GILSAK
-229 ANLNAQNQDTQIST
+229 A
-243 LSPKISIDVKTLQAL
+243 SIDAKTLQAL

-267 NQTITQATQRQ
+267 NQTINQALQKQ

-283 QMNTQIPGSE
+283 QMNTPVAGSE

-317 TAFTLTQKRLLGSD
+317 TEFTLTHNTLLGSK
-331 AMGSVSANE
+331 AMESVSLDE
-340 SAVVVENID
+340 SAVAVEDID
-349 TLVGANNL
+349 TLVSGNNL
-357 LAKPLLD
+357 LAKSLLD
-364 GQGLFKTEHKLDES
+364 GQALIKTEKPLDKS

-389 ASQVAQGSASASTP
+389 ASQVAQSTTVSTP

-418 PLHSEIMN
+418 PLHSEIMS

-455 SGRAHLIVEGANDA
+455 SGRAHLIVEGASDA

-494 DLKQGDSRFAQNQQ
+494 DLRQGDSRFAQNQQ
-508 FGSNQP
+508 FGSDQA

-524 RSSTGI
+524 RSSMGI